1 MPTLPPS
8 PNTCSICGRQF
19 KNSRGLMQHNKI
31 IQQYNQ
37 REGLDGLP
45 TSIIAEFKEILIMEI
60 HKKLVLNFRHMGKKL
75 VSVPCPESLF
85 FSIFAGNIHYYSRTN
100 GNHKCIFRGE
110 KTYEV
115 LRILINQWGKK
126 AYSQNQETY
135 VVCLDPVP
143 WDPSIS
149 HNQSEEEIHP
159 LEQLIY
165 QQQSSIKKQARRPRF
180 LRGEILIE
188 WKKRISNEIDKNIC
202 TAGYIYF
209 HFYISQSFIQ
219 KV

>member
-85 FSIFAGNIHYYSRTN
+85 
-100 GNHKCIFRGE
+100 C
-110 KTYEV
+110 
-115 LRILINQWGKK
+115 
-126 AYSQNQETY
+126 
-135 VVCLDPVP
+135 
-143 WDPSIS
+143 
-149 HNQSEEEIHP
+149 
-159 LEQLIY
+159 
-165 QQQSSIKKQARRPRF
+165 
-180 LRGEILIE
+180 
-188 WKKRISNEIDKNIC
+188 WKHSLL
-202 TAGYIYF
+202 F
-209 HFYISQSFIQ
+209 
-219 KV
+219 